1 MHDAPIKRVMKESIV
16 KDAIRLDACEGSDA
30 KDLAALRE
38 IYRLLNHHRQV
49 IKLKCS
55 SAPSESMPAPGA
67 RTLKRYHSESQKDE
81 QARS

>member
-16 KDAIRLDACEGSDA
+16 KDAIRLDACEWSDA

-49 IKLKCS
+49 VKLKCNS
-55 SAPSESMPAPGA
+55 TPAESMPALGVK
-67 RTLKRYHSESQKDE
+67 TL
-81 QARS
+81 